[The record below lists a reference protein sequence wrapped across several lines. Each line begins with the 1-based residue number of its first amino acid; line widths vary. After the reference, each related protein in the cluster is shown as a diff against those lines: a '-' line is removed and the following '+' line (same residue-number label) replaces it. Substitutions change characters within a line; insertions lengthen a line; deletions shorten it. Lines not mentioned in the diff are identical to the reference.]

1 MAWFERSPHSPP
13 QLIWPRRLQWDLR
26 SLQTRLTAVVTLISL
41 VGLGSVTVWMHW
53 KLQQVLITSQHE
65 KLMLAADRLPR
76 DIELYR
82 EMMSAEHGLKK
93 AMERSDPTL
102 LLWVRQ
108 LNGQLLS
115 QSPTVKALMPML
127 PQPPP
132 EQVTAT
138 AATPYQMLLSLPLN
152 GLPPQLLQIQQ
163 MWVLV
168 SAVPLRVDGLPPS
181 ILYVA
186 KDVSRERAMVLDTT
200 WRFSLFSGGL
210 VVVMVTVVVGVVRRS
225 LRPLRQMGQLAQTIS
240 AENLSHARLS
250 LDQAPSEI
258 AELSRAWDM
267 MLQRL
272 EEAWMQQRQFVAHVS
287 HELRTPLAIV
297 NGYLQSLLRRSDNL
311 SEPQLEALSTAASE
325 TDRTVRLLRDLLE
338 LTRADRDYTPYRL
351 EPLDLGDLVQEVADM
366 AERFGDRAIVVE
378 SAEDEADKPDQ
389 AKTDTSSQSPSD
401 ANSAQTSVGVSIH
414 SIVVKADRDRL
425 RQVLINLVDNAVKYS
440 TPPHPITLRLL
451 QDGSWG
457 IVQVCDRGLG
467 IDFQHQTRIFEQFYR
482 IPNPNQTTPGSGL
495 GLALVKTLVDGMHG
509 SITVRSKPGEGS
521 IFAVLLP
528 LA

>member
-1 MAWFERSPHSPP
+1 MTWFARSPQSPLHP
-13 QLIWPRRLQWDLR
+13 IWLRRLRWDRR
-26 SLQTRLTAVVTLISL
+26 SLQTRLTAVVAFVAL

-53 KLQQVLITSQHE
+53 KLRQVLITSQHD
-65 KLMLAADRLPR
+65 KLELAADRLPR

-82 EMMSAEHGLKK
+82 EMMSAQHGLKK

-102 LLWVRQ
+102 VLWVRQ
-108 LNGQLLS
+108 MDGQLLA
-115 QSPTVKALMPML
+115 QSPTFKALLPML
-127 PQPPP
+127 PPSTSAPAALTAGSP
-132 EQVTAT
+132 HQV
-138 AATPYQMLLSLPLN
+138 LLALPLHS
-152 GLPPQLLQIQQ
+152 LAPQLLQIQQ
-163 MWVLV
+163 MSLLL

-181 ILYVA
+181 LLYVA
-186 KDVSRERAMVLDTT
+186 KDVSRERAMVLDMT
-200 WRFSLFSGGL
+200 RSLALLNGGV
-210 VVVMVTVVVGVVRRS
+210 VVVMVTGVAWLLQRS
-225 LRPLRQMGQLAQTIS
+225 LHPFRELEQQAQTIS
-240 AENLSHARLS
+240 AENLSQARLS

-258 AELSRAWDM
+258 AEFSRAWDM

-272 EEAWMQQRQFVAHVS
+272 EESWMQQRQFVAHVS

-351 EPLDLGDLVQEVADM
+351 EPLALGDLVQEVAAM
-366 AERFGDRAIVVE
+366 AERFGERTIVVE
-378 SAEDEADKPDQ
+378 YVQDEADKPDPV
-389 AKTDTSSQSPSD
+389 TLDLSSQLPSD
-401 ANSAQTSVGVSIH
+401 AMPPPDGRSPSMPPV
-414 SIVVKADRDRL
+414 VVKADRDRL
-425 RQVLINLVDNAVKYS
+425 RQVLINLVDNAAKYS

-451 QDGSWG
+451 QDNHWG
-457 IVQVCDRGLG
+457 IVQVCDRGIG

-482 IPNPNQTTPGSGL
+482 VPTLNPATPGSGL

-509 SITVRSKPGEGS
+509 SITVRSKPGEGT